1 MKEEDKKQ
9 ENQQLLEKVSQKLDN
24 MAVDMEKLQVAEYIE
39 MLNNPRRL
47 MFLNFL
53 AGIARGLGMAVGF
66 TILGAIVLIV
76 LRELVVLNLP
86 LVGGFIAE
94 VVRMVQSQMGMP

>member
-1 MKEEDKKQ
+1 MKEEKKKP
-9 ENQQLLEKVSQKLDN
+9 ENPQLLEKVSQKIDD
-24 MAVDMEKLQVAEYIE
+24 MAVDLEKLKVAEYIE

-47 MFLNFL
+47 LFLNFL
-53 AGIARGLGMAVGF
+53 AGIARGLGMAIGF
-66 TILGAIVLIV
+66 TILGAIVLII

-94 VVRMVQSQMGMP
+94 VVRMVQTQMGMQ